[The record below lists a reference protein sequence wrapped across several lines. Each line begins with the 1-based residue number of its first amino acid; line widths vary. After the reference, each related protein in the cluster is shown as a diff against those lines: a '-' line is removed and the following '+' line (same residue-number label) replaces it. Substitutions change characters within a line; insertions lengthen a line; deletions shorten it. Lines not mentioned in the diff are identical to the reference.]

1 MSNIFEKSLY
11 KPSLI
16 VYYFFEDFRYIINYL
31 AKMDLSINADYN
43 SNRTVNVV
51 VSPTTGGKFQLEV
64 LKEDTVVQ
72 LRRKIARHLQ
82 MPGEKL
88 KIVFREK

>member
-1 MSNIFEKSLY
+1 MSNVFEKSLY

>member
-1 MSNIFEKSLY
+1 
-11 KPSLI
+11 
-16 VYYFFEDFRYIINYL
+16 
-31 AKMDLSINADYN
+31 MDLSINADYN

>member
-1 MSNIFEKSLY
+1 
-11 KPSLI
+11 
-16 VYYFFEDFRYIINYL
+16 
-31 AKMDLSINADYN
+31 MDLSINSDYN

-64 LKEDTVVQ
+64 MMEDDVVQ

>member
-1 MSNIFEKSLY
+1 
-11 KPSLI
+11 
-16 VYYFFEDFRYIINYL
+16 
-31 AKMDLSINADYN
+31 MDLSINAEYD
-43 SNRTVNVV
+43 SNRAVNVV
-51 VSPTTGGKFQLEV
+51 ISPTTGGKFQLEV